1 MNNHFMQLYS
11 TSIQYVSDFS
21 LQIILI
27 GHKRLLVKPVS
38 HGVEALWNYRNHT
51 QEKYGHTFFSD
62 IIIKNPHIIKLVLH
76 SYLVGSSKN
85 MMGGLFTNSRAMDS
99 RFFWPP
105 ERLLVIVLRCS

>member
-1 MNNHFMQLYS
+1 MHKKNMDTQ
-11 TSIQYVSDFS
+11 FS
-21 LQIILI
+21 QI
-27 GHKRLLVKPVS
+27 V
-38 HGVEALWNYRNHT
+38 
-51 QEKYGHTFFSD
+51 
-62 IIIKNPHIIKLVLH
+62 IKNSYIIKLVIL